1 MYTKGEVMIDTRF
14 DRMLEIMT
22 HFKNNGIRQAG
33 KNLDLVIEFQDIIGR
48 STDDQIAKA
57 WLKLDASQKNIFLWS
72 VSCCLGQEIT
82 VVVVEAT
89 LGRDSKRKLLKQFED
104 EYKRLEDREIE
115 LSDRF
120 HDIEQREKNVK
131 RTLDALVTVKAV
143 LNGIDG

>member
-1 MYTKGEVMIDTRF
+1 MIDAKF

-104 EYKRLEDREIE
+104 EYKRLEEREIE
-115 LSDRF
+115 LSNRF
-120 HDIEQREKNVK
+120 HDIEQREKNVQK
-131 RTLDALVTVKAV
+131 TIDALVAIKGI
-143 LNGIDG
+143 LNGIEG